1 MPENTI
7 IIPLEEYKELLAKA
21 ERIAAVERLLEN
33 LSYVSVDHIKI
44 VLDFYSRKVEGC
56 DG

>member
-7 IIPLEEYKELLAKA
+7 VISLEEYKELLAKS
-21 ERIAAVERLLEN
+21 ERIAAVERLLAN
-33 LSYVSVDHIKI
+33 LEFVSVDEIKV
-44 VLDFYSRKVEGC
+44 VLDFYSRKTEVC

>member
-7 IIPLEEYKELLAKA
+7 VISLDEYKELLAKS
-21 ERIAAVERLLEN
+21 ERIAAVERLLAN
-33 LSYVSVDHIKI
+33 LEFVSVDEIKV
-44 VLDFYSRKVEGC
+44 VLDFYSRKTEVC

>member
-7 IIPLEEYKELLAKA
+7 VISLDEYKELLAKS
-21 ERIAAVERLLEN
+21 ERIAAVERLLAN
-33 LSYVSVDHIKI
+33 LEFVSVDEIKV
-44 VLDFYSRKVEGC
+44 VLDFYSRKTEAC